1 MASNECNPYLPGVD
15 VVEPCP
21 SPSADVEAVAS
32 DVASAAD
39 AKKGISWH
47 VGSRGARWLSFL
59 KAFNALL
66 CTEGFVPY

>member
-39 AKKGISWH
+39 AKRVFLGMW
-47 VGSRGARWLSFL
+47 GAVAQDGCLF
-59 KAFNALL
+59 
-66 CTEGFVPY
+66 